1 MYFLDNAMKPS
12 SNFFSKFVGP
22 LLLKSKKRFVFLAM
36 GVVMFAIVGGFV
48 IYSFIFLI
56 STFDKILATQ
66 LISPPISRFDIQG
79 FEQLDLIK

>member
-1 MYFLDNAMKPS
+1 MKPNL
-12 SNFFSKFVGP
+12 NFFSKLIGP
-22 LLLKSKKRFVFLAM
+22 LLLKSKKQFVFLVM

-56 STFDKILATQ
+56 SSFDKTFATQ